1 MTTASVIINRAFRE
15 TQIVPSDVAPTD
27 AQITEALPLLQGII
41 DRYVR
46 APIITLWLGDLSGIQ
61 QQRGQIMR
69 NFTPYADRVAIPQ
82 DIYLNCLLTEAKT
95 IKLPPSPGD
104 GARIVILDVGGT
116 FGTHFLTIEG
126 NGNLVD
132 GGSSLVLNASG
143 AGVSLIYR
151 RELAQWNIVLDAVG
165 LSNNLPYPSLYD
177 DLFIIELAM
186 RLEPRY
192 GKEMPAITMEIYKQV
207 RSQFTGRYM
216 MTNSSASPDVLFDSM
231 SGFGGWTVG
240 YTGAY

>member
-27 AQITEALPLLQGII
+27 AQVTEALPLLQGII

-46 APIITLWLGDLSGIQ
+46 APIVTLWLGQVSDIR
-61 QQRGQIMR
+61 QQRGSVFR
-69 NFTPYADRVAIPQ
+69 DFTPYADKVAIPQ
-82 DIYLNCLLTEAKT
+82 DIYLNCLLDSAKT

-104 GARIVILDVGGT
+104 GARIVVLDVGGT
-116 FGTHFLTIEG
+116 FGTNFLTIEG

-132 GGSSLVLNASG
+132 GGASLVLNASG
-143 AGVSLIYR
+143 VGVSLLYR
-151 RELAQWNIVLDAVG
+151 RELAQWIIVPDAVG
-165 LSNNLPYPSLYD
+165 LSNNLPYPTLYD

-192 GKEMPAITMEIYKQV
+192 GKEMPAITMEIYKMV
-207 RSQFTGRYM
+207 KSMFTGRYM
-216 MTNSSASPDVLFDSM
+216 MTNSSTSPDVLFDTM
-231 SGFGGWTVG
+231 TGFGGWS
-240 YTGAY
+240 TGFTGVY